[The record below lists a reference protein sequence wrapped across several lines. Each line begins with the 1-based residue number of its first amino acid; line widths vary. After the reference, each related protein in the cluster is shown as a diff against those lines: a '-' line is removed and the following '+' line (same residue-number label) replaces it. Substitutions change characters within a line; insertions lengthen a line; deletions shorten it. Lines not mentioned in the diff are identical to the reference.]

1 MPKVTRLPITRYDLP
16 SVIDHRGY
24 KVGAEIGVDHGYFSY
39 YLLKHSH
46 LELLWSIDSF
56 RGKWAPL
63 LDDACSYLLEFGDR
77 SEIVPRDSLEVAT
90 VWSNLAHK
98 KGVHFAYLDSDHRY
112 KWIKAEIAAWS
123 QLILPGGML
132 AGHDYIEADGCG
144 VIQAVNEFAD
154 ARGLEVSI
162 TREPWATWMVT
173 L

>member
-16 SVIDHRGY
+16 SIIDQRGY

-39 YLLKHSH
+39 YLLKHSK
-46 LELLWSIDSF
+46 LERLWSVDPF
-56 RGKWAPL
+56 EGKWANRFQEV
-63 LDDACSYLLEFGDR
+63 DAMLSEFGER
-77 SEIVPRDSLEVAT
+77 SMVAMHT
-90 VWSNLAHK
+90 GAV
-98 KGVHFAYLDSDHRY
+98 FAASCVQHGKQLDFVYIDADHHLRNVRAD
-112 KWIKAEIAAWS
+112 IIAFAP
-123 QLILPGGML
+123 LIAPGGML